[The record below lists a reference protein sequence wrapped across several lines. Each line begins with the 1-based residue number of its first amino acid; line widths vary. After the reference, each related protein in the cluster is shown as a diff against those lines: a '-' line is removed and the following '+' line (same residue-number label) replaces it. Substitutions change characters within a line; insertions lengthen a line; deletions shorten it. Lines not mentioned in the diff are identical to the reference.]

1 MGNASRQ
8 GCGRSGVASLG
19 MGKLLAAAVALCL
32 CMAGAMAA
40 QGLSAQRA
48 FGAELTDA
56 QVQQRIEAGSLGF
69 FKSLGAKGEKAVEV
83 LENPASKVAGWTDM
97 GADGDATSMYNL
109 WRSVGYMDECNDLRD
124 YEGTDP
130 KTGDKLGTLKVDP
143 ELMAIAEVQLNW
155 SRDNAEVG
163 HSDAYSVGENLSWN
177 YSDPFDGW
185 YYEEKADYDAGITDF
200 RKVGH
205 YLNIATAGHGTTG
218 FAVAEPTE
226 GPYSI
231 AHGQTFGS
239 SSENEADLMT
249 VVEFRAALQNYLPV
263 EYLPASV
270 DIAWDGSNYYLYACL
285 ADGTPV
291 SGWLDDG
298 YGWYFADDEGRLQS
312 GWVHDGT
319 GWYWMGDDYAMTT
332 GWQRVG
338 GTWYYLD
345 SSNGGRMATG
355 WKSIGGT
362 WYYFDPDSGAM
373 QTGWYKVDGE
383 WNWSDSSGAWHP
395 NSWETSGDRW
405 WYSWADGT
413 YPTSSWQL
421 IGGKWYHFDGS
432 GYMQTGWLDL
442 GGTWYY
448 LNGGGDMATGWKLVN
463 GAWYYL
469 NSGGDMATGWKLV
482 GGKWYYLNGGGDMA
496 TGWKSVDGTWYFL
509 NSDGSMAANE
519 WAGNYWLGASGAMAT
534 NGWVDGG
541 KYYVGADGAW
551 VPNYGQAPK
560 DENVGSDQPVT
571 TAYVGNSSTMKFHVA
586 GCPDEKKIAAENR
599 VALADRA
606 AAVAQGYSPC
616 GHCKPVG

>member
-1 MGNASRQ
+1 MRSASRQ
-8 GCGRSGVASLG
+8 GCGRFGVASLG

-32 CMAGAMAA
+32 CLAGATAVS
-40 QGLSAQRA
+40 GLSAQRA
-48 FGAELTDA
+48 FGEELTDA

-109 WRSVGYMDECNDLRD
+109 WRSVGFMDECNDLRIE
-124 YEGTDP
+124 EGTDP
-130 KTGDKLGTLKVDP
+130 EHGGKLEVLKVDP

-155 SRDNAEVG
+155 SRDNAESG
-163 HSDAYSVGENLSWN
+163 HSHAYNVGENLSWG

-185 YYEEKADYDAGITDF
+185 YYEEKAAYEAGSTKGI
-200 RKVGH
+200 GH
-205 YLNIATAGHGTTG
+205 YLNIATAGYSTTG
-218 FAVAEPTE
+218 FAVAEPTDE
-226 GPYSI
+226 SSLLYIS
-231 AHGQTFGS
+231 HGQTFSYG
-239 SSENEADLMT
+239 ENEADLMT
-249 VVEFRAALQNYLPV
+249 VAEFRAALQDYLPV

-270 DIAWDGSNYYLYACL
+270 DIAWDGDDYYLYASL
-285 ADGTPV
+285 ADGSPV

-298 YGWYFADDEGRLQS
+298 YGWYFANDEGRLQT

-319 GWYWMGDDYAMTT
+319 GWYWMGDNYAMTT

-345 SSNGGRMATG
+345 GSNGGRMATG

-362 WYYFDPDSGAM
+362 WYYFDPDGGAM
-373 QTGWYKVDGE
+373 QTGWYKVNGE
-383 WNWSDSSGAWHP
+383 WNWSDSSGAWHA
-395 NSWETSGDRW
+395 NSWAKSGDRW

-421 IGGKWYHFDGS
+421 IGGNWYHFDGS

-448 LNGGGDMATGWKLVN
+448 LNDGGDMATGWKSV
-463 GAWYYL
+463 GGTWYYL

-496 TGWKSVDGTWYFL
+496 TGWKSVDGTWYYL
-509 NSDGSMAANE
+509 NGDGSMAANQ
-519 WAGNYWLGASGAMAT
+519 WVGDYYVGASGAMAT
-534 NGWVDGG
+534 NQQIGDR
-541 KYYVGADGAW
+541 YVGADGAW
-551 VPNYGQAPK
+551 IPNYGNALSDETTVHWAKSGNIVHTDSNCPTLKNATAGTVSTGTYAQAK
-560 DENVGSDQPVT
+560 
-571 TAYVGNSSTMKFHVA
+571 AA
-586 GCPDEKKIAAENR
+586 GHSE
-599 VALADRA
+599 L
-606 AAVAQGYSPC
+606 
-616 GHCKPVG
+616 CKVCAGK